1 MREHPCIDK
10 KFSRAHFDFCFSNPP
25 REKIVIVSWASP
37 FRNFVDF
44 EIEDFARSSPFGP
57 DFGLRGSNSRLL
69 CARNVVEKSATDVAI
84 SWAVSK
90 RRNLV
95 LVAPRGRYMT
105 EHPRHIKKGKRK
117 EEKEEI
123 SLARLHVEEFFGPW
137 GPIVSRVHHNRQLG
151 RGVIKVSFNCSLFV
165 LHVGTFC
172 PPEIEP
178 RNSFFLVRTSRCIF
192 CERASELQLDVY
204 TREREREING

>member
-1 MREHPCIDK
+1 
-10 KFSRAHFDFCFSNPP
+10 
-25 REKIVIVSWASP
+25 
-37 FRNFVDF
+37 
-44 EIEDFARSSPFGP
+44 
-57 DFGLRGSNSRLL
+57 
-69 CARNVVEKSATDVAI
+69 
-84 SWAVSK
+84 
-90 RRNLV
+90 
-95 LVAPRGRYMT
+95 MT

-178 RNSFFLVRTSRCIF
+178 RNSFSCGRLVASSVN
-192 CERASELQLDVY
+192 ERANS
-204 TREREREING
+204 N